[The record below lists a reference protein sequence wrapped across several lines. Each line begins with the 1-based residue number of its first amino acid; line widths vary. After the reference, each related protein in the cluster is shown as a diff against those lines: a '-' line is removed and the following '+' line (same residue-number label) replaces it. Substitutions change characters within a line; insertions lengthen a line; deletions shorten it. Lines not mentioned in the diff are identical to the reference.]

1 MSRYDRREID
11 SSFKDR
17 TCQSKPANFLR
28 RLKLTHQGARMLV
41 ARTFLMLLL
50 LFVGMGIAQANGP
63 WIRIASPANGASFPA
78 PGNVTISVEV
88 GSTDPALTVDDI
100 FVQVNDEP
108 VQNNSQLQ
116 NLAPGTYNVYA
127 FANVYNGGVVE
138 PDPVEVVGQFVITA
152 APARN
157 AQFVSQSVPIA
168 MAAGQSYAVTVQ
180 MKNIGTATWTSGGA
194 YKLGS
199 RNPVNGDTWSLTRV
213 AVPGD
218 VAPGQTA
225 SFTFTTRAPTA
236 PGTYNFQWGMLQE
249 GVESFGEASSNLS
262 IAVTSGSISAT
273 PNPCAIPSGGA
284 VCTSS
289 ITWSSSAND
298 AEVWVTGLDNA
309 NPQLFARAKSGTQ
322 SASWINAVGKR
333 FHLKSGA
340 LTTATIDVAGQFAA
354 NVAPS
359 VHLTAPVGGQVF
371 PAGSTVTLKASAS
384 DPDNG
389 IQRVEF
395 YVDGVKVGEDASAP
409 YSVGWIST
417 AGPHSLAAV
426 AIDPLNA
433 QTTSTAVGI
442 TVSSPPS
449 VVTGGVGRY
458 YVYNNDPAYGAD
470 QRLCKIIEP
479 ETGATVMRYD
489 SAGNLMWSAS
499 GLNLPSTTSCDYA
512 AAHASGRRSDRLY
525 DARNRVT
532 DLSFPDGNGNQHWG
546 YTPDGLPHQLR
557 TWNDA
562 GTTVVDTV
570 YAYNKRRL
578 LAKESLLRPYEW
590 AIGYGY
596 DQNGSLA
603 AQTYPTGLALTYAP
617 NALGQATQ
625 VGTAPNSTT
634 SGTYASGVGYYP
646 NGAIKQFTYGNGI
659 VHTMLQNARQ
669 LPQTTQ
675 DGSVLGF
682 TNLYDENGNTTLID
696 DLVQGQNFKRYLSYD
711 GLDRLTAAGSAMFGG
726 TTHYINY
733 TYDALDNIRTVSH
746 PGVREHTY
754 WYDASN
760 RLTNVQ
766 ATAGG
771 ATVIGLGY
779 DVQGNQTNKN
789 GQEYNFDYGN
799 RLRRVTGK
807 ERYRY
812 DSLGRRSDVLYEDG
826 SVHVFQ
832 YSQAGLPLF
841 SSKVSAA
848 AVQTTHENI
857 YLAGSLI
864 ATVDHNWPSN
874 TVIATKYHHTDA
886 LGSPVAVTDTS
897 GAVIERTN
905 YEPYGSPIN
914 KTVNG
919 IGYTGHVMDGMT
931 GLTYM
936 QQRYYDPSI
945 GRFLSADPV
954 LAYPDSGGNFNRYRY
969 VNNNPYGFY
978 DPDGRQSVKSA
989 YIRLRANVIN
999 FARGMGKETFDAV
1012 AEDAFTSTP
1021 NPMAIPAYP
1030 GEFSF
1035 AEQCGC
1041 AYNSPFSATS
1051 NNEEQLG
1058 RDMAPA
1064 AAVLLALSGKRG
1076 AVSGPRIMRSVGS
1089 AVNRGMSFSRARL
1102 QAKFKH
1108 ASDFGVNGAWN
1119 REAGASFEQALRNHI
1134 DADGTLV
1141 IQGTYRWANDV
1152 THFYNPSTGLNVIRD
1167 ADMNFVSGWRL
1178 SPRQQADI
1186 MENGNVY

>member
-1 MSRYDRREID
+1 MSHLNKLSNRVTLGVIFHALTAPVKRSVRRLLP
-11 SSFKDR
+11 SSF
-17 TCQSKPANFLR
+17 
-28 RLKLTHQGARMLV
+28 V
-41 ARTFLMLLL
+41 AHSALALLL
-50 LFVGMGIAQANGP
+50 LLAAPGYANAANGP
-63 WIRIASPANGASFPA
+63 WLNIAAPANGASFPA
-78 PGNVTISVEV
+78 PGNVFISVQG
-88 GSTDPALTVDDI
+88 GSTNAGETVEDI

-108 VQNNSQLQ
+108 VQNNAALQ
-116 NLAPGTYNVYA
+116 NLTPGTYSIYASGTVYS
-127 FANVYNGGVVE
+127 GGE
-138 PDPVEVVGQFVITA
+138 AQLDPVEVSGYFTVTA

-157 AQFVSQSVPIA
+157 AQFIAQSVPTT
-168 MAAGQSYAVTVQ
+168 MAVGQSYAVTVQ
-180 MKNIGTATWTSGGA
+180 MKNTGTTTWTTADS

-199 RNPVNGDTWSLTRV
+199 RNPADNTKWGSSRV
-213 AVPGD
+213 ALTGN

-225 SFTFTTRAPTA
+225 SFSFNVQAPA
-236 PGTYNFQWGMLQE
+236 MSGSHNFQWGMVQD
-249 GVESFGEASSNLS
+249 GVESFGESTPNVS
-262 IAVTSGSISAT
+262 IAVTSGGLSAT
-273 PNPCAIPSGGA
+273 PNPCSIPSG
-284 VCTSS
+284 SS
-289 ITWSSSAND
+289 ICSSTIGWVSSAAN
-298 AEVWVTGLDNA
+298 AQVWVTGLDNA
-309 NPQLFARAKSGTQ
+309 NPQLFAAAKNGSQ
-322 SASWINAVGKR
+322 VASWINAGGAR

-340 LTTATIDVAGQFAA
+340 LTLDTIDVVGLLAA

-359 VHLTAPVGGQVF
+359 VRLTAPVGGQVF
-371 PAGSTVTLKASAS
+371 SSGSAITLKATAS

-389 IQRVEF
+389 VQRVEF
-395 YVDGVKVGEDASAP
+395 YVDGNKVGEDFSAP
-409 YSVGWIST
+409 YSVSWSATGGSY
-417 AGPHSLAAV
+417 SLAAI

-433 QTTSTAVGI
+433 QTTSIAVGI
-442 TVSSPPS
+442 TVSAPP
-449 VVTGGVGRY
+449 VVATGGVGRY

-489 SAGNLMWSAS
+489 SVGNLMWSAS

-532 DLSFPDGNGNQHWG
+532 DLSFPDGNGNQHWA
-546 YTPDGLPHQLR
+546 YTPDGLPHQVR

-570 YAYNKRRL
+570 YVYNKRRL
-578 LAKESLLRPYEW
+578 LTKESLLRPYEW

-625 VGTAPNSTT
+625 VGTAPGSTA

-646 NGAIKQFTYGNGI
+646 NGAVKQFTYGNGI

-812 DSLGRRSDVLYEDG
+812 DSLGRRSEVLSEDG

-848 AVQTTHENI
+848 AIQTTHENI

-914 KTVNG
+914 KTIDG
-919 IGYTGHVMDGMT
+919 IGYTGHVMDGAT

-936 QQRYYDPSI
+936 QQRYYDPTI
-945 GRFLSADPV
+945 GRFLGVDPV
-954 LAYPDSGGNFNRYRY
+954 AANRNTGANFNRYWY
-969 VNNNPYGFY
+969 ANNNSYKFV
-978 DPDGRQSVKSA
+978 DPDGRMCTSASGITTCIPEDGSFESFSVPTPKGWSDFHSADADFHWYRFEYDAGVGDAAYGNALRLELLKSPTNDSNPASRAGTLNNVGPLHWFSGEDHVKS
-989 YIRLRANVIN
+989 YLTRQGIANVTQEN
-999 FARGMGKETFDAV
+999 HA
-1012 AEDAFTSTP
+1012 
-1021 NPMAIPAYP
+1021 
-1030 GEFSF
+1030 
-1035 AEQCGC
+1035 
-1041 AYNSPFSATS
+1041 
-1051 NNEEQLG
+1051 
-1058 RDMAPA
+1058 
-1064 AAVLLALSGKRG
+1064 
-1076 AVSGPRIMRSVGS
+1076 VGS
-1089 AVNRGMSFSRARL
+1089 GFIVRRVEGKTDPETGGTRYTIITYGEGDSLKQILPWAEGLAKDFWDTNGELIKERA
-1102 QAKFKH
+1102 K
-1108 ASDFGVNGAWN
+1108 
-1119 REAGASFEQALRNHI
+1119 
-1134 DADGTLV
+1134 
-1141 IQGTYRWANDV
+1141 
-1152 THFYNPSTGLNVIRD
+1152 
-1167 ADMNFVSGWRL
+1167 
-1178 SPRQQADI
+1178 QQ
-1186 MENGNVY
+1186 